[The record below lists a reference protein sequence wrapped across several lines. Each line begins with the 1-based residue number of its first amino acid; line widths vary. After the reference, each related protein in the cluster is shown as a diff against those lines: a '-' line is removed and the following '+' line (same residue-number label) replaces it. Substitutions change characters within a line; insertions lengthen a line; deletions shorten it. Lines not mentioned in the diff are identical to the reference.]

1 MVSLHWMIV
10 AFPRHV
16 SDTATAT
23 PDDPAQPPNFAA
35 VLDSSRGHPFPFFV
49 AVALFLCLSP
59 GFAPAATGDTIN
71 KPVSV
76 WASLIR
82 HPKMGSCPSV
92 KNILVLDS
100 EGKRVAV
107 KYYRDEWP
115 SLSSKLAFEKA
126 VFTKTLKAG
135 SKKEAEVVM
144 FDGQI
149 VVYKFIQGLSFFV
162 TGGEEENELILE
174 SVLEGFSEAV
184 ACVLPSK
191 KLNKRIALQNLDLI
205 FLCLDEVI
213 DEGIVLE
220 TDAKVIAEKVLGHEV
235 EGDMQ
240 AWHSSEIRLNLPP
253 HLTMS
258 LQVTYSPTCRH

>member
-1 MVSLHWMIV
+1 ME
-10 AFPRHV
+10 
-16 SDTATAT
+16 
-23 PDDPAQPPNFAA
+23 
-35 VLDSSRGHPFPFFV
+35 FF
-49 AVALFLCLSP
+49 
-59 GFAPAATGDTIN
+59 
-71 KPVSV
+71 
-76 WASLIR
+76 LIR
-82 HPKMGSCPSV
+82 L
-92 KNILVLDS
+92 I
-100 EGKRVAV
+100 
-107 KYYRDEWP
+107 
-115 SLSSKLAFEKA
+115 SLS
-126 VFTKTLKAG
+126 
-135 SKKEAEVVM
+135 KKVSRQTEVVM

-235 EGDMQ
+235 EGDGQ

-258 LQVTYSPTCRH
+258 LQTLSGLLTTARDHIARSLLN